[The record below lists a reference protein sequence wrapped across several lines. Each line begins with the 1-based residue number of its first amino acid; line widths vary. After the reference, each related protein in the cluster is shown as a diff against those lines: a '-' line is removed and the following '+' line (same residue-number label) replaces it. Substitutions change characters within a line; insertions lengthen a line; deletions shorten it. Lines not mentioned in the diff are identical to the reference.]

1 MATFPE
7 FLHNFDTELGAD
19 LSPFLSTSGSVSH
32 SLYVTISYRIQRVQ
46 TAPLKQ
52 DPFLQLQFSDGCM
65 AGAGVCL
72 WSTEQGGGV
81 ILNCVSL
88 NISDFLNAKHY
99 FNLDI
104 LSQPATLGVPGLDL
118 WSRARPSLVS
128 PCQQN
133 IRFIN
138 TVILDMETRLD
149 QD

>member
-1 MATFPE
+1 MQERE
-7 FLHNFDTELGAD
+7 FVCGAQ
-19 LSPFLSTSGSVSH
+19 SRAVVS
-32 SLYVTISYRIQRVQ
+32 
-46 TAPLKQ
+46 
-52 DPFLQLQFSDGCM
+52 FS
-65 AGAGVCL
+65 
-72 WSTEQGGGV
+72 
-81 ILNCVSL
+81 ILICVSL

-138 TVILDMETRLD
+138 TVILDSETRLD
-149 QD
+149 RD

>member
-1 MATFPE
+1 MQERE
-7 FLHNFDTELGAD
+7 FVCGA
-19 LSPFLSTSGSVSH
+19 
-32 SLYVTISYRIQRVQ
+32 Q
-46 TAPLKQ
+46 
-52 DPFLQLQFSDGCM
+52 
-65 AGAGVCL
+65 
-72 WSTEQGGGV
+72 STEQGGGV

-104 LSQPATLGVPGLDL
+104 LSQPTILGVPGLDL